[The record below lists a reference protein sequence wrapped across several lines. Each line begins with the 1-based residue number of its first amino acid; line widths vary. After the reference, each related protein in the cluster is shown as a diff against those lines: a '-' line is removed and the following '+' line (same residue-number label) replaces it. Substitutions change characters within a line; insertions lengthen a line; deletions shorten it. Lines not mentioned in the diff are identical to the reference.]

1 MNSISFARGIPAPD
15 LLPVEELAESA
26 KAALRRAGATALNY
40 GAPGGYEPLRDWIA
54 ERHGVD
60 RRRVVV
66 TNGSLQ
72 AFNFA
77 ARHFAGEGA
86 TFLVEAPCYDR
97 SLVILRRVGAAVEA
111 IHQTEGGL
119 DLDALSTALE
129 RTSGTR
135 VVYTIPTFQNPSGRT
150 LARESRAR
158 LLELARD
165 AGALVLEDDPYRLL
179 RFEGETVPTLFE
191 LAGGDAVLFLTSFS
205 KTVAPGLRVG
215 YLILPESLVPA
226 IEGFVLESYV
236 SPSIFA
242 QAVLFEFLAGDL
254 LEPNLERVRAGL
266 RGRRDAML
274 RALAREL
281 PGEARWN
288 EPEGGYF
295 LWLELPPGVGAA
307 SLLARAA
314 EAGVTFIPGSD
325 FYVDRGGEEAA
336 RLAFS
341 FASPAEIEDGVAR
354 LGRLVREAAAVA
366 V

>member
-1 MNSISFARGIPAPD
+1 
-15 LLPVEELAESA
+15 
-26 KAALRRAGATALNY
+26 
-40 GAPGGYEPLRDWIA
+40 
-54 ERHGVD
+54 
-60 RRRVVV
+60 
-66 TNGSLQ
+66 
-72 AFNFA
+72 
-77 ARHFAGEGA
+77 
-86 TFLVEAPCYDR
+86 
-97 SLVILRRVGAAVEA
+97 
-111 IHQTEGGL
+111 
-119 DLDALSTALE
+119 
-129 RTSGTR
+129 
-135 VVYTIPTFQNPSGRT
+135 
-150 LARESRAR
+150 
-158 LLELARD
+158 
-165 AGALVLEDDPYRLL
+165 VLEDDPYGLVRY
-179 RFEGETVPTLFE
+179 EGEPLPTLHS
-191 LAGGDAVLFLTSFS
+191 LAPDRVVYSSSFS
-205 KTVAPGLRVG
+205 KVIAPGARVG
-215 YLILPESLVPA
+215 Y
-226 IEGFVLESYV
+226 FVLPAALVAPYEAVAVQTYLTPALV
-236 SPSIFA
+236 S
-242 QAVLFEFLAGDL
+242 QATVHEFLRRGRF
-254 LEPNLERVRAGL
+254 EPNLERVRAGL